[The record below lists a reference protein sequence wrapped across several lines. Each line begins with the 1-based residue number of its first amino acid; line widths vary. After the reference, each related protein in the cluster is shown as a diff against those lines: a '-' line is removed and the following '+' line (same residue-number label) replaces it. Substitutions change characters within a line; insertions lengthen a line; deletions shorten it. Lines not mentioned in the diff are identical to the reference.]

1 MTPAPAS
8 ARPRRFR
15 PVYVI
20 GYVMFSMVAV
30 RELTGAGDTSRRL
43 LAGLLL
49 AAILLLLVTH
59 DLLFRRGPAARS
71 PYFILQTILIQALG
85 LLPPYLDV
93 WALLYVLVAVQAR
106 EALPV
111 RAALA
116 WAVAAAVSLTL
127 TLMVTMGA
135 VAGLGFGLTYLAAGL
150 LIVSWEAYSA
160 QAVAGRAQSQALL
173 HELQDAHRRLQEYA
187 GQIAEQVALRER
199 DRLAHELHDSVGQTL
214 FSITLT
220 AESARL
226 LLDRDPAA
234 AAEQIG
240 RLQALT
246 AGALKEMRG
255 LIAQWRPG

>member
-1 MTPAPAS
+1 MTSSPAPVS
-8 ARPRRFR
+8 LRRFR
-15 PVYVI
+15 AAHAI
-20 GYVMFSMVAV
+20 GCLMFGMVAV
-30 RELTGAGDTSRRL
+30 RELADAADASRRL
-43 LAGLLL
+43 SAALLL
-49 AAILLLLVTH
+49 AAMLLLLVGRGT
-59 DLLFRRGPAARS
+59 LFRRWPVSRL

-85 LLPPYLDV
+85 LLPPYQDV

-111 RAALA
+111 RTAVA
-116 WAVAAAVSLTL
+116 WAAASATAMVLSL
-127 TLMVTMGA
+127 MATMGA

-150 LIVSWEAYSA
+150 LIVSWEAYSE

-173 HELQDAHRRLQEYA
+173 LELQEAHRRLQAYA
-187 GQIAEQVALRER
+187 DQIEKQADLHER
-199 DRLAHELHDSVGQTL
+199 DRLAHALHDSVSQTL

-226 LLDRDPAA
+226 LLDRYPAA

-240 RLQALT
+240 RLQTLT
-246 AGALKEMRG
+246 ASALKEMRD